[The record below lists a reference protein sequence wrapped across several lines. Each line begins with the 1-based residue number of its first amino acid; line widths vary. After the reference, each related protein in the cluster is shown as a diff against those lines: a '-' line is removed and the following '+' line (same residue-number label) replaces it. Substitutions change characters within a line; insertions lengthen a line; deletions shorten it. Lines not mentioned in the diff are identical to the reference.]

1 MKVITAL
8 CLALVL
14 GGCNRVHSDHPLF
27 FPSDAPDAPR
37 LKEGLWVIE
46 DAACHVDASQPVNYW
61 PDCGSW
67 MVVRKREIIAYDRKQ
82 DGEGTWT
89 RVPYV
94 LEGGDPFIL
103 QAAMTEDGKTDYEFF
118 GVAVQRER
126 PVTFLVAWP
135 VLCGPPPPE
144 PARGEKAS
152 NVTLA
157 PLPGMTVVE
166 NNCTT
171 TSADAVRGAVRPS
184 QDWSKDITSA
194 RWVRDT
200 YP

>member
-1 MKVITAL
+1 MRCTDGFAATHGDITPAEPAAWAPTVIRAL
-8 CLALVL
+8 CWTAGFGCVAL
-14 GGCNRVHSDHPLF
+14 
-27 FPSDAPDAPR
+27 
-37 LKEGLWVIE
+37 
-46 DAACHVDASQPVNYW
+46 

-126 PVTFLVAWP
+126 PISVLVAWP